1 MAGSWIFYTTFP
13 KIPLIN
19 PEFKNIAQFAPPLG
33 FLIGTIQSYIFL
45 FLTTNSWSIYA
56 SALICLASGYLITGG
71 LHIDGLMDTFDGIF
85 AGKKKRLKA
94 MKDSK
99 VGSFGVQAL
108 VFITL
113 IQIACILK
121 IQNLIIFVLPIC
133 LFWGRFSNLFFIE
146 KFKYMSYKKKSISH
160 KKFWNG
166 FKKESLISIIFL
178 LIFIAYQFVSITSQ
192 AILIK
197 FLILILIGIFLSYSI
212 PNILGKKIGGFNGDA
227 CGASV
232 VLVETAMLFM
242 HAIRTVLLLSG
253 RSSKTFFKNFLVFIF
268 GYFFTIIKY
277 TKSITRNCEPN
288 FSIFLGIF
296 KRIF

>member
-33 FLIGTIQSYIFL
+33 FFIGTIQSYIFI
-45 FLTTNSWSIYA
+45 FLRANSWSIYA
-56 SALICLASGYLITGG
+56 STLICLASGYVITGG
-71 LHIDGLMDTFDGIF
+71 LHLDGLMDTFDGIF
-85 AGKKKRLKA
+85 AGKKKLLKA
-94 MKDSK
+94 MKDSN
-99 VGSFGVQAL
+99 VGSFGVQSL

-121 IQNLIIFVLPIC
+121 IQTQIITVLPIC

-146 KFKYMSYKKKSISH
+146 KFQYLSYKKKSISH

-166 FKKESLISIIFL
+166 LKRESMISIIFL
-178 LIFIAYQFVSITSQ
+178 LIFVAYQLVSITSQ

-197 FLILILIGIFLSYSI
+197 FLLLILIGIFLSYFI
-212 PNILGKKIGGFNGDA
+212 PNTLGNKIGGFNGDA

-232 VLVETAMLFM
+232 VLVESVMLFM
-242 HAIRTVLLLSG
+242 HAILL
-253 RSSKTFFKNFLVFIF
+253 
-268 GYFFTIIKY
+268 
-277 TKSITRNCEPN
+277 
-288 FSIFLGIF
+288 
-296 KRIF
+296 

>member
-1 MAGSWIFYTTFP
+1 LAGSWIFYTTFP

-45 FLTTNSWSIYA
+45 FLRTNSWSIYA
-56 SALICLASGYLITGG
+56 AALICLASGYLITGG

-99 VGSFGVQAL
+99 VGSFGVQSL
-108 VFITL
+108 IFITL

-121 IQNLIIFVLPIC
+121 IQNLIIFVLPMC

-146 KFKYMSYKKKSISH
+146 KFKYLSYNKKSISH
-160 KKFWNG
+160 KKFWNWL
-166 FKKESLISIIFL
+166 KKESLISIIFL

-212 PNILGKKIGGFNGDA
+212 PNMLGNKIGGFNGDA

-242 HAIRTVLLLSG
+242 HAILL
-253 RSSKTFFKNFLVFIF
+253 
-268 GYFFTIIKY
+268 
-277 TKSITRNCEPN
+277 
-288 FSIFLGIF
+288 
-296 KRIF
+296 

>member
-1 MAGSWIFYTTFP
+1 LAGSWIFYTTFP

-33 FLIGTIQSYIFL
+33 FFIGTIQSYIFI
-45 FLTTNSWSIYA
+45 FLRTNSWSIYA
-56 SALICLASGYLITGG
+56 STLICLASGYLITGG

-108 VFITL
+108 FFITL

-121 IQNLIIFVLPIC
+121 IQNLIIFVLPTC

-146 KFKYMSYKKKSISH
+146 NFNYITYKKKSISH

-178 LIFIAYQFVSITSQ
+178 LIFIAYQLVSITTQ

-212 PNILGKKIGGFNGDA
+212 PNILGNKIGGFNGDA

-242 HAIRTVLLLSG
+242 HAILL
-253 RSSKTFFKNFLVFIF
+253 
-268 GYFFTIIKY
+268 
-277 TKSITRNCEPN
+277 
-288 FSIFLGIF
+288 
-296 KRIF
+296 

>member
-19 PEFKNIAQFAPPLG
+19 PEFKNIAQFAPLLG
-33 FLIGTIQSYIFL
+33 FFIGTIQSIIFV
-45 FLTTNSWSIYA
+45 FLKASSWSIYA
-56 SALICLASGYLITGG
+56 SVLICLASGYLITGG

-99 VGSFGVQAL
+99 VGSFGVQSL

-113 IQIACILK
+113 IQIGCILK
-121 IQNLIIFVLPIC
+121 IQNQIIIVLPIC

-146 KFKYMSYKKKSISH
+146 KFKYLSYKKKSISH

-178 LIFIAYQFVSITSQ
+178 CIFIAYQLFSITSE

-197 FLILILIGIFLSYSI
+197 FLILILIGIFLSYFI
-212 PNILGKKIGGFNGDA
+212 PNMLGKIIGGFNGDA

-242 HAIRTVLLLSG
+242 YAILL
-253 RSSKTFFKNFLVFIF
+253 
-268 GYFFTIIKY
+268 
-277 TKSITRNCEPN
+277 
-288 FSIFLGIF
+288 
-296 KRIF
+296 

>member
-33 FLIGTIQSYIFL
+33 FFIGTIQSYIFI
-45 FLTTNSWSIYA
+45 FLRANSWPIYA
-56 SALICLASGYLITGG
+56 SALICLAAGYLITGG
-71 LHIDGLMDTFDGIF
+71 LHLDGLMDTFDGIF
-85 AGKKKRLKA
+85 AGKKKLLKA

-99 VGSFGVQAL
+99 VGSFGVQSL
-108 VFITL
+108 FFITL

-121 IQNLIIFVLPIC
+121 IQNQIIIVLPIC

-146 KFKYMSYKKKSISH
+146 KFKYISYKNKSIISH

-166 FKKESLISIIFL
+166 LKKESLISIIFL
-178 LIFIAYQFVSITSQ
+178 LIFIAYQLVSVTSQ

-197 FLILILIGIFLSYSI
+197 FLFLILIGIFLSYSI
-212 PNILGKKIGGFNGDA
+212 PNILGNKIGGFNGDA

-242 HAIRTVLLLSG
+242 NAILL
-253 RSSKTFFKNFLVFIF
+253 
-268 GYFFTIIKY
+268 
-277 TKSITRNCEPN
+277 
-288 FSIFLGIF
+288 
-296 KRIF
+296 

>member
-33 FLIGTIQSYIFL
+33 FFIGTIQSYIFL
-45 FLTTNSWSIYA
+45 FLRTNSWSIYA
-56 SALICLASGYLITGG
+56 STLICLASGYLITGG

-121 IQNLIIFVLPIC
+121 IQTLIIFVLPIC

-146 KFKYMSYKKKSISH
+146 KFKYISYKKKSFSH

-166 FKKESLISIIFL
+166 LKKESLVSIIFI
-178 LIFIAYQFVSITSQ
+178 LIFIGYLLVTFASQ
-192 AILIK
+192 SILIK
-197 FLILILIGIFLSYSI
+197 FLILILIGIVLSYSI
-212 PNILGKKIGGFNGDA
+212 PNMLGKKIGGFNGDA
-227 CGASV
+227 CGASI
-232 VLVETAMLFM
+232 VLVETSMLFM
-242 HAIRTVLLLSG
+242 HAILL
-253 RSSKTFFKNFLVFIF
+253 
-268 GYFFTIIKY
+268 
-277 TKSITRNCEPN
+277 
-288 FSIFLGIF
+288 
-296 KRIF
+296 

>member
-13 KIPLIN
+13 KLPLIN
-19 PEFKNIAQFAPPLG
+19 PEFKNIAQFAPPIG
-33 FLIGTIQSYIFL
+33 FFIGIIESSIFIFL
-45 FLTTNSWSIYA
+45 RANSWSIYP

-146 KFKYMSYKKKSISH
+146 KFKYKSYKKKSISH

-166 FKKESLISIIFL
+166 FKKESLISIIFV
-178 LIFIAYQFVSITSQ
+178 LIFVANQLVSITST
-192 AILIK
+192 AILVK
-197 FLILILIGIFLSYSI
+197 FLFLILIGIFLSYFI
-212 PNILGKKIGGFNGDA
+212 PNILGNKIGGFNGDA
-227 CGASV
+227 CGASI
-232 VLVETAMLFM
+232 VLVETTMLFM
-242 HAIRTVLLLSG
+242 YAVLL
-253 RSSKTFFKNFLVFIF
+253 
-268 GYFFTIIKY
+268 
-277 TKSITRNCEPN
+277 
-288 FSIFLGIF
+288 
-296 KRIF
+296 

>member
-19 PEFKNIAQFAPPLG
+19 PEFKNIAQFAPLLG
-33 FLIGTIQSYIFL
+33 FFIGTIQSIIFIFL
-45 FLTTNSWSIYA
+45 KTSSWSIYA

-71 LHIDGLMDTFDGIF
+71 LHLDGLMDTFDGIF

-99 VGSFGVQAL
+99 VGSFGVQSL

-113 IQIACILK
+113 IQIACLLK
-121 IQNLIIFVLPIC
+121 IQNQIILVLPMC

-160 KKFWNG
+160 KKFWRG
-166 FKKESLISIIFL
+166 LKKESLISTIFL
-178 LIFIAYQFVSITSQ
+178 LIFITYQLFSITSQ
-192 AILIK
+192 EILIK
-197 FLILILIGIFLSYSI
+197 FLFLIVIGIFLSYFIS
-212 PNILGKKIGGFNGDA
+212 NMLGNKIGGFNGDA

-232 VLVETAMLFM
+232 VLVETAMLFIN
-242 HAIRTVLLLSG
+242 AILL
-253 RSSKTFFKNFLVFIF
+253 
-268 GYFFTIIKY
+268 
-277 TKSITRNCEPN
+277 
-288 FSIFLGIF
+288 
-296 KRIF
+296 

>member
-45 FLTTNSWSIYA
+45 FLRTNSWSIYA

-99 VGSFGVQAL
+99 VGSFGVQSL

-121 IQNLIIFVLPIC
+121 IQTLIIFVLPIC

-146 KFKYMSYKKKSISH
+146 KFKYVSYKKKSISH
-160 KKFWNG
+160 KKYWNG
-166 FKKESLISIIFL
+166 FKKESLISIIFV
-178 LIFIAYQFVSITSQ
+178 LIFILYQFISITSK
-192 AILIK
+192 ALLIK
-197 FLILILIGIFLSYSI
+197 FLILILIGIFLSYFI
-212 PNILGKKIGGFNGDA
+212 PNILGNKIGGFNGDA

-232 VLVETAMLFM
+232 VIVETAMLFM
-242 HAIRTVLLLSG
+242 HAILL
-253 RSSKTFFKNFLVFIF
+253 
-268 GYFFTIIKY
+268 
-277 TKSITRNCEPN
+277 
-288 FSIFLGIF
+288 
-296 KRIF
+296 

>member
-1 MAGSWIFYTTFP
+1 LAGSWIFYTTFP
-13 KIPLIN
+13 KIPFIK

-33 FLIGTIQSYIFL
+33 FFIGTIQSYIFL
-45 FLTTNSWSIYA
+45 FLRTNSWSIFS

-71 LHIDGLMDTFDGIF
+71 LHLDGLMDTFDGIF

-99 VGSFGVQAL
+99 VGSFGVQSL
-108 VFITL
+108 FFITL
-113 IQIACILK
+113 IQIASILK

-166 FKKESLISIIFL
+166 FKKESFISIIFL
-178 LIFIAYQFVSITSQ
+178 LSFIAYQLAKITSQ

-197 FLILILIGIFLSYSI
+197 FFILILIGIFLSYLI
-212 PNILGKKIGGFNGDA
+212 PNILGNKIGGFNGDA

-242 HAIRTVLLLSG
+242 HAILL
-253 RSSKTFFKNFLVFIF
+253 
-268 GYFFTIIKY
+268 
-277 TKSITRNCEPN
+277 
-288 FSIFLGIF
+288 
-296 KRIF
+296 